1 MTWTESNWGAKLAPE
16 IGFNELMKDY
26 KAIRARDN
34 YSFFLIDLKV
44 GEDTKPG
51 LVRVNRRT
59 GSPEGEVAL
68 GTKKPDYIIDPTGQI
83 IFKPDSRTLQ
93 CYRF

>member
-1 MTWTESNWGAKLAPE
+1 MTYTSVSLRLSAAMAAQDKP
-16 IGFNELMKDY
+16 
-26 KAIRARDN
+26 
-34 YSFFLIDLKV
+34 IDLKV

-59 GSPEGEVAL
+59 GNPEGEIAL
-68 GTKKPDYIIDPTGQI
+68 GTKKPDYMIDSAGQV